1 MQRAMEQRG
10 GPPLAM
16 LAAISSALL
25 VAGVVT
31 STALGGVFPSPFSD
45 PGAIGRYFADEPDA
59 VLAGAVFG
67 LASAV
72 PLVIYAAAAVARVH
86 ELAGAQAG
94 TAIALA
100 GGVLSGGMLAG
111 SALVQWALTRA
122 SVRFDVPV
130 VRALH
135 DLAFLIGGV
144 GHVVFLGL
152 LVAGLAMPCLLLGL
166 IPRAL
171 AVAGLVVAAVAE
183 LAIVSL
189 VWTDAAVLLPAGR
202 FPGLLWL
209 IVTGALVARWNTAG
223 APGTAVATEGAPR

>member
-1 MQRAMEQRG
+1 MQTAKGQRG
-10 GPPLAM
+10 GPPLA
-16 LAAISSALL
+16 LLGAISLALL

-31 STALGGVFPSPFSD
+31 STVLGGVFPSPFAD
-45 PGAIGRYFADEPDA
+45 AADIERYFAGEPDA
-59 VLAGAVFG
+59 VLASAVFS

-72 PLVIYAAAAVARVH
+72 PLVLYAAAAAARVR
-86 ELAGAQAG
+86 ELAGVQAG

-100 GGVLSGGMLAG
+100 AGVLSGGMLAG
-111 SALVQWALTRA
+111 SALVQWVLTRE
-122 SVRFDVPV
+122 SVRVDVPV

-135 DLAFLIGGV
+135 DLAFLTGGV

-152 LVAGLAMPCLLLGL
+152 LVAGLAVPCLLRGL
-166 IPRAL
+166 VPRAL

-209 IVTGALVARWNTAG
+209 IVTAALLARRNIVQ
-223 APGTAVATEGAPR
+223 APAAAEGAPR